1 MREAL
6 ARAAFE
12 RADAANKDG
21 GGRYAGDGFL
31 EVRTRLCL
39 LLATGTDW

>member
-12 RADAANKDG
+12 RADAASKDG
-21 GGRYAGDGFL
+21 GGRYAEDGFL
-31 EVRTRLCL
+31 EVCFFCSNLV
-39 LLATGTDW
+39 AIDSN